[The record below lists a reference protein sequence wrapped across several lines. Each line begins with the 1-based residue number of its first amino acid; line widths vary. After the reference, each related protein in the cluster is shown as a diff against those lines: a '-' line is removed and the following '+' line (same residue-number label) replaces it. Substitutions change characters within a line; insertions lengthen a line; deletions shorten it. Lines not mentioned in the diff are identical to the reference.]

1 MPATDGIASP
11 ADPFD
16 AGPYTRLQD
25 ALRLPHPCGGHA
37 AWRAVVAAAV
47 AWVPLLLLSMFQG
60 PGRHGFL
67 PDLSAHARYLVA
79 IPLLVGA
86 EAWCLPQLAAIVR
99 HFAAGGLIGP
109 GDRPRWEAL
118 VAEARRR
125 LDHRGVEVV
134 LAVGAYAVSVA
145 VGGVLYS
152 RARGTWASPAG
163 VLSPAGWWQTLVSQP
178 LFLLCVLAWLW
189 RVVVWARL
197 LWGLSRLQLRL
208 VPAHPDRAAGLRF
221 VGVSLRA
228 FAPVALAI
236 GVVVA
241 ARLAGEVV
249 SGARSPA
256 AFSRSGTVILAV
268 VASVVLFGGPLL
280 VFVGPLYRAR
290 MRGVLEY
297 GALASGLGRHF
308 EARWLRRARPLEPD
322 ALAAPDFSATTDL
335 YSIVSNVHAMIPV
348 PAGVRDLAPLVVATL
363 LPFIPLVFLVMPFSA
378 VVKGVT
384 GALF

>member
-1 MPATDGIASP
+1 
-11 ADPFD
+11 
-16 AGPYTRLQD
+16 
-25 ALRLPHPCGGHA
+25 
-37 AWRAVVAAAV
+37 VVAAAAV

-60 PGRHGFL
+60 LGRHGFL
-67 PDLSAHARYLVA
+67 LDLPAHARYLVA
-79 IPLLVGA
+79 IPVLVGA

-99 HFAAGGLIGP
+99 HFAAGGLIGA

-118 VAEARRR
+118 VERARRR

-134 LAVGAYAVSVA
+134 LAVGAYAVSVG

-152 RARGTWASPAG
+152 RADGTWAAPAG
-163 VLSPAGWWQTLVSQP
+163 GLSPAGWWQTLVSQP
-178 LFLLCVLAWLW
+178 LFLLCLLAWLW

-197 LWGLSRLQLRL
+197 LWGLSRLRLRL

-228 FAPVALAI
+228 FAPVALAF
-236 GVVVA
+236 GAVVS
-241 ARLAGEVV
+241 ARLAGELVD
-249 SGARSPA
+249 GARPPA
-256 AFSRSGTVILAV
+256 AFSHSGTVILAV
-268 VASVVLFGGPLL
+268 VSVLVIFAGPLL
-280 VFVGPLYRAR
+280 AFAGPLYRAR

-297 GALASGLGRHF
+297 GALAGALGRNF
-308 EARWLRRARPLEPD
+308 EARWLRRARPLDAE

-335 YSIVSNVHAMIPV
+335 YSIVSNVHAMVLV

-363 LPFIPLVFLVMPFSA
+363 LPFVPLVFLVMPLSA
-378 VVKGVT
+378 VVKRVT